1 MFYKSPCMTN
11 RTTPS
16 KSPKRKRKAP
26 DRENEFLPNFMDDD
40 EEDGT
45 WDFNEVLDDNVC
57 YVIRVFPR

>member
-1 MFYKSPCMTN
+1 MTN